1 MGIFNFYNG
10 FNSETYQSALH
21 IVLFTLYYLEI
32 RFGSITSDF
41 FSPVVIRKALILGT

>member
-10 FNSETYQSALH
+10 FNSETYQSVLH

-32 RFGSITSDF
+32 RFGSIQIF
-41 FSPVVIRKALILGT
+41 FPLWSSEESLS